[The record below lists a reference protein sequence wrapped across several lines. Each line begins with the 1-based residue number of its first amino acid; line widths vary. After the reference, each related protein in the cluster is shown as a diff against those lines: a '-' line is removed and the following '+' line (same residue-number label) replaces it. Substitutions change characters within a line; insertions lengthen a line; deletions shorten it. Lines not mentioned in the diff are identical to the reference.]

1 MEAIIILYIL
11 INIYGFYIMYADKQR
26 AKQHKWRVSEK
37 HIWLVAVVG
46 GALGATLGMKQ
57 FRHKTKH
64 KQFAIL
70 LPILS
75 VLTITLYIYILS
87 NMS

>member
-11 INIYGFYIMYADKQR
+11 LNIYGFFIMYADKQR
-26 AKQHKWRVSEK
+26 AKQNKWRVSER

-46 GALGATLGMKQ
+46 GALGATIGMRQ

-75 VLTITLYIYILS
+75 VLTIALYIYILS